1 MTQDKQYSSMD
12 QLVDWHIDRL
22 GIQDKKSA
30 KHNLLSVFMPTVLEI
45 ESSGNYQAANKVS
58 TARGG
63 FQFIEGSVEPALNRL
78 ERRIGKQDWG
88 TELREHKDASKL
100 TDEQQ
105 QLLFVAD
112 LLEKKGS
119 DAYMKKVMAGDKQGS
134 MDAYYD
140 LHHTAPDE
148 ATTKRTEEI
157 FGNVYD
163 DRSDLV
169 PYEDTDPSVP
179 KGLGIVGKHTTDVG
193 DDVWLTNWGKGTIT
207 MGEANQ
213 MKEQKE
219 IYDMDIRAK
228 KKANMISGHHFNIVN
243 VMKDLKQKFQ
253 LFPNKNKETKNYE
266 GGE

>member
-1 MTQDKQYSSMD
+1 MAQDKEYSSMD
-12 QLVDWHIDRL
+12 QLVDWHIERM
-22 GIQDKKSA
+22 GIQNPEAA
-30 KHNLLSVFMPTVLEI
+30 KHNLLNVFMPTVLEI
-45 ESSGNYQAANKVS
+45 ESSGNYKAANKTT

-63 FQFIEGSVEPALNRL
+63 FQFVQGSVEPALNRL

-88 TELREHKDASKL
+88 EDLREHKDASKL
-100 TDEQQ
+100 TPEQQ

-112 LLEKKGS
+112 LLEKEGS
-119 DAYMKKVMAGDKQGS
+119 DAYMKKVLDGDKKAS
-134 MDAYYD
+134 MDAYYK

-157 FGNVYD
+157 FGKVYD
-163 DRSDLV
+163 DRGDLV
-169 PYEDTDPSVP
+169 PYEDTDPSAP
-179 KGLGIVGKHTTDVG
+179 KGLGVVGKHKTDTG
-193 DDVWLTNWGKGTIT
+193 EEVWLTNWGKGTMT

-213 MKEQKE
+213 MREKKSVYEMDKRALQK
-219 IYDMDIRAK
+219 AS
-228 KKANMISGHHFNIVN
+228 MISAHHFNIAN